1 MLGLKS
7 GQIVGCRYISFCKLV
22 FLFCPLQRFAYL
34 YVVKRAVD
42 FRDLEMITH
51 EQIFE
56 ETDKQECNNL
66 ISLMNVVGT

>member
-1 MLGLKS
+1 M
-7 GQIVGCRYISFCKLV
+7 
-22 FLFCPLQRFAYL
+22 

-56 ETDKQECNNL
+56 ETNKQECNNL
-66 ISLMNVVGT
+66 IGLMNVVGT